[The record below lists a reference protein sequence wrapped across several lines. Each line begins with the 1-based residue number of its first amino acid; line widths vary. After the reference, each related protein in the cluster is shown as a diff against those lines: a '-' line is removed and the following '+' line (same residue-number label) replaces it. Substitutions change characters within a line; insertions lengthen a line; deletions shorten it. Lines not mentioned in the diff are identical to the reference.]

1 MGRKKEKKCP
11 PVATWLVTFSDLVT
25 LLLTFF
31 VLLLSMSSMDQS
43 FLTAVS
49 VSTQQ
54 MGLMNDAQGG
64 KVTAKVREVVEMLER
79 PWEILERQHRI
90 KDMIFPDDVL
100 PPEIDRQELEK
111 NLRILLKPDGVA
123 LVFTDRLMF
132 ETGSSQLRPGAQAL
146 LDAIIPIMWRTNAP
160 VNVAG
165 YADSVGGHSPEQ
177 YTLSAERALSVLT
190 YFVEQGMPD
199 KRFSFSAE
207 GPKDPV
213 ATNETEEGRA
223 QNRRVEILLRTTRPL
238 GGYM

>member
-11 PVATWLVTFSDLVT
+11 PVASWLVTFSDLVT

-49 VSTQQ
+49 VSTAQ

-64 KVTAKVREVVEMLER
+64 KVTAKVREVVELLER

-90 KDMIFPDDVL
+90 KDLLFPDDIL
-100 PPEIDRQELEK
+100 PPEVDRQELME
-111 NLRILLKPDGVA
+111 NLRVLLKPDGVA
-123 LVFTDRLMF
+123 LVFTDKLMF
-132 ETGSSQLRPGAQAL
+132 DTGEYAL
-146 LDAIIPIMWRTNAP
+146 KPRAEAILKAIVPIMWASNAP

-165 YADSVGGHSPEQ
+165 YTDSVGGHAPVQ
-177 YTLSAERALSVLT
+177 YELSARRALSVLNF
-190 YFVEQGMPD
+190 FVEQGMPN

-207 GPKDPV
+207 GPKDPL
-213 ATNETEEGRA
+213 ADNDTEEGRA

-238 GGYM
+238 GSYT